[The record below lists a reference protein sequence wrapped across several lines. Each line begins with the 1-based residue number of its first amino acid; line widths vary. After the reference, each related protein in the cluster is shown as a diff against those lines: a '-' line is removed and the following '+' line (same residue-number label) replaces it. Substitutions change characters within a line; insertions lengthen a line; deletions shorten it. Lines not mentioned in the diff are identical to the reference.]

1 MAANT
6 LAVSFTDLQSE
17 VALALGWNPTAA
29 SWTSAQ
35 TNTLWPR
42 INKRALGQAYFPEPL
57 EGERVGHGWSFLKPR
72 GSLTLNVPYTT
83 GTVAIAAG
91 VVTLTGG
98 TWPSW
103 AASGDLWV
111 DDGRYPVNTRD
122 SNSQITLVDTSVTVS
137 SGATY
142 QLIQHAYD
150 LPSDF
155 QRMLSGALTYRRDQT
170 ASGIIP
176 LVHPSDLMRADRDG
190 SEGTPT
196 KAAVTPV
203 APTATDDARWVLQFA
218 DPLPNQAFV
227 VEFDY
232 EASPPLLDGT
242 GVKIYPYGGPPFS
255 QLFLAS
261 YVDVAYQVVRDSFE
275 KHGAFLEALRQ
286 AVMYDRAAHA
296 PHTMGFGSR
305 SRGSRTFDLGR
316 YLNGRRASY
325 RGYTFS
331 ELTS

>member
-6 LAVSFTDLQSE
+6 LAVSYTDLQSE

-42 INKRALGQAYFPEPL
+42 INKKALYQAYYPEPL
-57 EGERVGHGWSFLKPR
+57 DGERVGHSWSFLRPR

-98 TWPSW
+98 TFPSW

-111 DDGRYPVNTRD
+111 DGGRYPVSTRD
-122 SNSQITLVDTSVTVS
+122 GNTQITLVDTSVTVS
-137 SGATY
+137 AGETY
-142 QLIQHAYD
+142 ELIQHAYD

-155 QRMLSGALTYRRDQT
+155 ARMQSNALTFRRDQT
-170 ASGIIP
+170 ACGTIP
-176 LVHPSDLMRADRDG
+176 LVHPIDLMRSDRDG

-203 APTATDDARWVLQFA
+203 APTATDDARWQLQFA
-218 DPLPNQAFV
+218 DPIPNVAFV
-227 VEFDY
+227 VEYDY

-255 QLFLAS
+255 RMYLTS
-261 YVDVAYQVVRDSFE
+261 YIDAAFQTIRDSFE
-275 KHGAFLEALRQ
+275 MHGAFLEALRQ
-286 AVMYDRAAHA
+286 SVMYDRAAHV
-296 PHTMGFGSR
+296 PHTLGFGKR
-305 SRGSRTFDLGR
+305 SKGSRTVDYQKYR
-316 YLNGRRASY
+316 VSSY
-325 RGYTFS
+325 RGYDFT

>member
-6 LAVSFTDLQSE
+6 LAVSYTDLQSE
-17 VALALGWNPTAA
+17 VALAIGWNRSPG
-29 SWTSAQ
+29 SWTTDQ
-35 TNTLWPR
+35 TNNLWPR
-42 INKRALGQAYFPEPL
+42 INKKALYQAYYPEPL
-57 EGERVGHGWSFLKPR
+57 QDERVPHSWSFLHPR
-72 GSLTLNVPYTT
+72 GTLTLNAPYST

-111 DDGRYPVNTRD
+111 SDNRYPVNTRNGNT
-122 SNSQITLVDTSVTVS
+122 SITLVDTSVAVS
-137 SGATY
+137 SGASY

-155 QRMLSGALTYRRDQT
+155 TRMQSNALTYRRDQD
-170 ASGIIP
+170 ACGEIV
-176 LVHPSDLMRADRDG
+176 LVHPVDLMKSDCDG
-190 SEGTPT
+190 STGTPT

-203 APTATDDARWVLQFA
+203 APTATDDARWQLQFA

-242 GVKIYPYGGPPFS
+242 GVKVYPYGGPPFS
-255 QLFLAS
+255 RMFLAS
-261 YVDVAYQVVRDSFE
+261 YIDAAFQTIRDSME
-275 KHGAFLEALRQ
+275 MHGPFLEALRQ

-296 PHTMGFGSR
+296 PHTMGWGAR
-305 SRGSRTFDLGR
+305 SKGSRTIGYQQYR
-316 YLNGRRASY
+316 MSST
-325 RGYTFS
+325 RGYDFT
-331 ELTS
+331 ELTT

>member
-1 MAANT
+1 VTANS
-6 LAVSFTDLQSE
+6 LAVSYTDLQSE

-29 SWTSAQ
+29 SWTPAQ
-35 TNTLWPR
+35 TNSLWPR
-42 INKRALGQAYFPEPL
+42 INKKALYQAYFPEPFPD
-57 EGERVGHGWSFLKPR
+57 ERVGHGWSFLKPR
-72 GSLTLNVPYTT
+72 GSLTLNAPYST
-83 GTVAIAAG
+83 GTVTIVAG
-91 VVTLTGG
+91 VATLAAG

-111 DDGRYPVNTRD
+111 GTGRYPVNTRD
-122 SNSQITLVDTSVTVS
+122 SNSQLTLVDTSVTAS
-137 SGATY
+137 AGTSY
-142 QLIQHAYD
+142 RLIQHAYD

-155 QRMLSGALTYRRDQT
+155 QRMLSNALTYRRDQSACGT
-170 ASGIIP
+170 IE
-176 LVHPSDLMRADRDG
+176 LVHPGDLMRADRDG

-227 VEFDY
+227 VEYDY

-242 GVKIYPYGGPPFS
+242 GVKVYPYGGPPFS
-255 QLFLAS
+255 RMFLAS
-261 YVDVAYQVVRDSFE
+261 YIDAAYQTIRDSME
-275 KHGAFLEALRQ
+275 MHGPFLEALRQ

-296 PHTMGFGSR
+296 PHTMGFGAR
-305 SRGSRTFDLGR
+305 SKGSRQFDYSR
-316 YLNGRRASY
+316 QRVSSY
-325 RGYTFS
+325 RGYDFT